1 MTERQQ
7 NWNGSK
13 WCRPSTRLAIYLRDG
28 MACVYCSDSLE
39 DGVQFQL
46 DHVVPH
52 SKGGSNDPSNLVT
65 ACSRCNASRGNRSV
79 SKFARAVADYLNG
92 GVQAD
97 DIVRHVRNCR
107 NRQLPREEARS
118 ILTRRGTVR
127 NALLNGTN

>member
-1 MTERQQ
+1 MTNRQK

-28 MACVYCSDSLE
+28 MACVYCGATLE

-52 SKGGSNDPSNLVT
+52 SHGGSNDPSNLVT
-65 ACSRCNASRGNRSV
+65 ACSRCNASRGNRSIPT
-79 SKFARAVADYLNG
+79 FAEAVAEYLNHNIK
-92 GVQAD
+92 AAY
-97 DIVRHVRNCR
+97 ILRHVRNCR
-107 NRQLPREEARS
+107 KRQLPREEARA

-127 NALLNGTN
+127 NALLNETD